1 MKQITVL
8 LSTISFIFFTAC
20 GGGKIEGTWKPD
32 TSGMGEMQKELAK
45 DMFFS
50 FEKGGKGTMSALGMK
65 VPIEW
70 KVEGSEL
77 VWTMEMLGTKKEERS
92 QFKVSGNTLTLI
104 TEENGKKKEAK
115 FKRE

>member
-1 MKQITVL
+1 
-8 LSTISFIFFTAC
+8 
-20 GGGKIEGTWKPD
+20 
-32 TSGMGEMQKELAK
+32 MG
-45 DMFFS
+45 
-50 FEKGGKGTMSALGMK
+50 ALGMK